1 MKLKVVAAVAL
12 ASLVVAGGTA
22 IASTSSGST
31 ITIQGSVG
39 STVQNFQVYGTVRS
53 TSRACVPDRTVKIFS
68 LTPNGPKL
76 IDTDRTSD
84 HGYFFGGGNFGEQVN
99 GARVKV
105 LEKTV
110 AGRLCKSDTDTMQI
124 L

>member
-1 MKLKVVAAVAL
+1 MKVKVVAAVAV
-12 ASLVVAGGTA
+12 ASLVVAAGTA
-22 IASTSSGST
+22 VARTASGST

-39 STVQNFQVYGTVRS
+39 ATVQNYQVYGTVRS
-53 TSRACVPDRTVKIFS
+53 PSRACVPDRTVRIFS
-68 LTPNGPKL
+68 LTPDGPKL

-84 HGYFFGGGNFGEQVN
+84 KGYFFGGGNFGDQVN
-99 GARVKV
+99 GVRVKV

-110 AGRLCKSDTDTMQI
+110 GGRLCKSDTDTMQI